1 MQIIFRNSM
10 TKTSDQKSVVTTVD
24 LIVKAIQEKKGTN
37 ISIIDLRNVMNAS
50 TDFFIICTGSSETN
64 VQAISR
70 SVEEILF
77 ETLNDKPLHV
87 EGYLLANWILM
98 DYFNTVVHIFK
109 EEERLHY
116 NLENLWADAE
126 INNLT
131 DKE

>member
-1 MQIIFRNSM
+1 M
-10 TKTSDQKSVVTTVD
+10 TKTSTSKSTISTVD

-37 ISIIDLRNVMNAS
+37 ISVVDLRKVLNAS
-50 TDFFIICTGSSETN
+50 TDFFIICTGSSDSN

-77 ETLNDKPLHV
+77 DTLNDKPLHV
-87 EGYLLANWILM
+87 EGYLNANWILM
-98 DYFNTVVHIFK
+98 DYFDTIVHIFK
-109 EEERLHY
+109 EEERQHY

-131 DKE
+131 DNEII